1 MGTSPDL
8 ANDNPGGVL
17 LAAIEA
23 MIGHEVEADLS
34 ILGRHDQLTGPAH
47 FSELRP
53 ACGSRFLNIGQS
65 GIPIATHGVTDVE
78 VFDGGVRWNHPVMTI
93 TLRCP
98 ALTRAA
104 T

>member
-1 MGTSPDL
+1 
-8 ANDNPGGVL
+8 
-17 LAAIEA
+17 
-23 MIGHEVEADLS
+23 MIGHEAEADLT
-34 ILGRHDQLTGPAH
+34 ILGRHHHLSGTAR

-53 ACGSRFLNIGQS
+53 ACGSRFLNIGKY
-65 GIPIATHGVTDVE
+65 GIPIATQGLTHVE
-78 VFDGGVRWNHPVMTI
+78 AFDGGVAWSNPILTI